1 MDSAAIRRLSPAS
14 PTGSSPRIT
23 AHKVRPT
30 RYGSQGTA
38 HKVRL
43 TSRPG
48 GIISWLNLWQ
58 QGMSVSLFEFRCAF
72 DAASPFL

>member
-1 MDSAAIRRLSPAS
+1 MYDNPQIIEL
-14 PTGSSPRIT
+14 
-23 AHKVRPT
+23 
-30 RYGSQGTA
+30 RYGFGSESAVSSRLPGKKLA
-38 HKVRL
+38 LAVRL

-48 GIISWLNLWQ
+48 GIISWLNLCP

>member
-1 MDSAAIRRLSPAS
+1 MYGNEQTIELWDLFGSESVVSSRLPGKKLAL
-14 PTGSSPRIT
+14 
-23 AHKVRPT
+23 A
-30 RYGSQGTA
+30 
-38 HKVRL
+38 VRL

-48 GIISWLNLWQ
+48 GIISWLNLCQQGQ